1 MSNDKYI
8 KAELVNLIKEADWK
22 LEALP
27 EGYFINYF
35 EETFLPKI
43 KNLIKKLN

>member
-8 KAELVNLIKEADWK
+8 KAEITNLIKEADWK

-43 KNLIKKLN
+43 KKLVKSLN